1 MRSATIL
8 SAAPEIPGAEQRTV
22 TIESHDAGPFDVHY
36 YEAGEGPPVL
46 LLHGWPQDA
55 WCWRHVIPLLAD
67 RYRLIAP
74 DLRGFGQ
81 TNAPEGGSY
90 NGLTIGADAIALLD
104 ALGIERCHLIG
115 HDWGGFGAF
124 ASAIAAPA
132 RIASMVV
139 LNTSPP
145 WLEPSPRLVWELR
158 RSWYIFLLAA
168 WGESIV
174 LERPSLIARMLR
186 SDRVQDGISRAD
198 AQAYA
203 ARLQRPE
210 SARATMLLY
219 RSFARSFRTVLFKR
233 AFEDLRLTVPT
244 RIVFGAADK
253 ALSPVVLRGIERHCD
268 HIAVELVQD
277 SGHFIAEEKPEL
289 VAERAAELF
298 AQHPIDGF
306 TNS

>member
-1 MRSATIL
+1 MPAVATL
-8 SAAPEIPGAEQRTV
+8 PPPDIPGAAQRTV

-36 YEAGEGPPVL
+36 YEAGDGPPVL

-55 WCWRHVIPLLAD
+55 WCWHRVIPLLAD

-81 TNAPEGGSY
+81 TDAPDGGSY

-104 ALGIERCHLIG
+104 ALGIERAHLIG

-124 ASAIAAPA
+124 AAAIAEPR
-132 RIASMVV
+132 RIASLIV
-139 LNTSPP
+139 LNTMPP
-145 WLEPSPRLVWELR
+145 WLELSPRLVWELR
-158 RSWYIFLLAA
+158 RSWYVFLLAA

-174 LERPSLIARMLR
+174 RERPSLIARMLR
-186 SDRVQDGISRAD
+186 GDRVQDGMSRGD
-198 AQAYA
+198 AEGYA
-203 ARLQRPE
+203 ARLQRPD

-219 RSFARSFRTVLFKR
+219 RSFVRSFRTVLVER
-233 AFEDLRLTVPT
+233 AFADLRLAVPT
-244 RIVFGAADK
+244 RVVFGAADK
-253 ALSPVVLRGIERHCD
+253 ALSPVVLRGIEGHCD
-268 HIAVELVQD
+268 DVAVQLVPD

-289 VAERAAELF
+289 VADRAAALF
-298 AQHPIDGF
+298 EQHPVDGL